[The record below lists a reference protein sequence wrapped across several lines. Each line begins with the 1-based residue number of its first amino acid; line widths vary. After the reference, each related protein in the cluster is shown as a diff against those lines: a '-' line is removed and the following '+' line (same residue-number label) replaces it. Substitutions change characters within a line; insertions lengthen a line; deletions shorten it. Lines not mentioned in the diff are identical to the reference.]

1 MVLNR
6 KYILTTSLKNTIV
19 QFCVPQVMATLNAL
33 CLVIQAEC
41 DAPFQ
46 DADVAGSPVM

>member
-6 KYILTTSLKNTIV
+6 KDILTTSLKNTIV
-19 QFCVPQVMATLNAL
+19 QFCVPQVMAL